1 MYRYF
6 VLYLIFINMIAFL
19 AYGIDKKRAVRNQ
32 WRISEKAL
40 LGMAAL
46 GGSIGALAG
55 MKIFH
60 HKTRKAKF
68 FVGVPVILAVELIV
82 GLWVLVSIR

>member
-6 VLYLIFINMIAFL
+6 VLYLIFVNMIAFL
-19 AYGIDKKRAVRNQ
+19 AYGIDKKRAVRKQ

-40 LGMAAL
+40 LGMAVL

>member
-1 MYRYF
+1 
-6 VLYLIFINMIAFL
+6 MIAFL

-68 FVGVPVILAVELIV
+68 FVGVPVILAAELIV
-82 GLWVLVSIR
+82 GFWVLVSIR

>member
-68 FVGVPVILAVELIV
+68 FVGVPVILAAELIV
-82 GLWVLVSIR
+82 GFWVLVSIR

>member
-6 VLYLIFINMIAFL
+6 VLYLIFVNMIAFL
-19 AYGIDKKRAVRNQ
+19 AYGIDKKRAVRKQ

-40 LGMAAL
+40 LGMAVL

-60 HKTRKAKF
+60 HKTRNAKF

>member
-6 VLYLIFINMIAFL
+6 VLYLIFVNMIAFL
-19 AYGIDKKRAVRNQ
+19 AYGIDKKRAVRKQ

-40 LGMAAL
+40 LGMAVL

-68 FVGVPVILAVELIV
+68 FVGVPVILAAELIV
-82 GLWVLVSIR
+82 GFWVLVSIR

>member
-6 VLYLIFINMIAFL
+6 VLYLIFVNMIAFL
-19 AYGIDKKRAVRNQ
+19 AYGIDKKRAVRKQ

-40 LGMAAL
+40 LGMTVL